1 MPSQL
6 IGLMR
11 RLTWDDFTRE
21 EDVPPPGPGES
32 AQAAATKTDVPDIA
46 VSFRTVL
53 GSVPPKVR
61 IDDNLTVKIV
71 FDAKASWRAVWVKDR
86 PQAER
91 DWLLQHEQGH
101 YNIAAL
107 MARDF
112 FLDVM
117 PLKGKVYGKQK
128 DALDEISKL
137 KSSTLSKIDPLQT
150 RYDDDTKHGSDQ
162 AVQNRW
168 TGMINTAFTSTRT
181 PPATAADGVPLK
193 ARLLDVL
200 RAGGIVVP

>member
-1 MPSQL
+1 M
-6 IGLMR
+6 
-11 RLTWDDFTRE
+11 
-21 EDVPPPGPGES
+21 
-32 AQAAATKTDVPDIA
+32 
-46 VSFRTVL
+46 
-53 GSVPPKVR
+53 
-61 IDDNLTVKIV
+61 
-71 FDAKASWRAVWVKDR
+71 KDR

-168 TGMINTAFTSTRT
+168 TAMINTAFTSTRT